1 LPQSDN
7 LPADPRG
14 SRKAVRAI
22 HFAIGLSLVLGSAAQ
37 AAELHILAP
46 PVVYN
51 AGLKELAED
60 FARQTGTQVQITVG
74 ELLKIPE
81 RVHSQPTD
89 VFFLEPE
96 LMASLPTGDTFKA
109 APPIPLGRVH
119 IGLAVKAGAPH
130 PDISTTPKFITAL
143 RSAKVG
149 VAYSNPDP
157 ARGSM
162 VAKMV
167 DALLKRPEFSGVHG
181 VISSKGNGVSG
192 LINGEGDMA
201 LQLESEILDH
211 KEVELV
217 GSLPDDLQ
225 AYIAISVAIS
235 SKATDPAAAKAFIAF
250 ITRTEAYAIWKA
262 KGLDR

>member
-1 LPQSDN
+1 MHSVRLAACFCV
-7 LPADPRG
+7 LLGPA
-14 SRKAVRAI
+14 A
-22 HFAIGLSLVLGSAAQ
+22 LGPAAQ
-37 AAELHILAP
+37 AAELRILAP

-60 FARQTGTQVQITVG
+60 FTRQTGTRVDITVG
-74 ELLKIPE
+74 ELLKIPA
-81 RVHSQPTD
+81 RVHTESTD
-89 VFFLEPE
+89 VFFLEPAQ
-96 LMASLPTGDTFKA
+96 MASLEAGDTSA
-109 APPIPLGRVH
+109 AQPPLDMGRVH

-130 PDISTTPKFITAL
+130 PDISTTPKLVAAL
-143 RSAKVG
+143 KSAKVG
-149 VAYSNPDP
+149 IAYSNPDP

-167 DALLKRPEFSGVHG
+167 DALLKRPEFAGVHG

-217 GSLPDDLQ
+217 GSLPDALK
-225 AYIAISVAIS
+225 AYIGISVAIS
-235 SKATDPAAAKAFIAF
+235 SKAADPAGAKAFVAF
-250 ITRTEAYAIWKA
+250 ITRPDAYATWKA

>member
-1 LPQSDN
+1 MAMRVFCLAAC
-7 LPADPRG
+7 LGLLLGPAAR
-14 SRKAVRAI
+14 
-22 HFAIGLSLVLGSAAQ
+22 
-37 AAELHILAP
+37 AAELQVLAP
-46 PVVYN
+46 PVVTN

-60 FARQTGTQVQITVG
+60 FTRQTGTQVKITVG

-81 RVHSQPTD
+81 RVHAEATD

-96 LMASLPTGDTFKA
+96 LMASLSGGDIHDATSPVA
-109 APPIPLGRVH
+109 MGRVH

-130 PDISTTPKFITAL
+130 PDISTTPKLIAAL
-143 RSAKVG
+143 KSAKVG
-149 VAYSNPDP
+149 VSYSNPDP

-167 DALLKRPEFSGVHG
+167 DAMLKRPEFAGVHG
-181 VISSKGNGVSG
+181 VVSSKGNGVSG

-211 KEVELV
+211 KEVELA
-217 GSLPDDLQ
+217 GSLPDELK
-225 AYIAISVAIS
+225 AYIDISVAVS
-235 SKATDPAAAKAFIAF
+235 SKAADPADAKAFIAF
-250 ITRTEAYAIWKA
+250 VTRPQASSLWKA

>member
-1 LPQSDN
+1 MRSF
-7 LPADPRG
+7 
-14 SRKAVRAI
+14 
-22 HFAIGLSLVLGSAAQ
+22 HLGACLIFLLAPCAQ
-37 AAELHILAP
+37 AAEIQVLTP

-60 FARQTGTQVQITVG
+60 FTKQTGTAVKITVG

-81 RVHSQPTD
+81 RVHSEPTD
-89 VFFLEPE
+89 VFFLEQD
-96 LMASLPTGDTFKA
+96 LMAALSAGDTSKTQ
-109 APPIPLGRVH
+109 PPIAMGRVH

-130 PDISTTPKFITAL
+130 PDISTTPKLVAVL
-143 RSAKVG
+143 KSAKIG

-167 DALLKRPEFSGVHG
+167 DALLKRPEFAGVHG

-192 LINGEGDMA
+192 LMNGEGDMA
-201 LQLESEILDH
+201 LQLESEILPH

-217 GSLPDDLQ
+217 GHLPDELK
-225 AYIAISVAIS
+225 AYIDISAAIS
-235 SKATDPAAAKAFIAF
+235 SKAADPSSAKAFLDF
-250 ITRTEAYAIWKA
+250 VTRPEAYAVWRA
-262 KGLDR
+262 KGMDK

>member
-1 LPQSDN
+1 MRL
-7 LPADPRG
+7 
-14 SRKAVRAI
+14 I
-22 HFAIGLSLVLGSAAQ
+22 HFGAFLALLSGSAE
-37 AAELHILAP
+37 AAELQVLTP

-51 AGLKELAED
+51 AGLKELADD
-60 FARQTGTQVQITVG
+60 FTKQTGTKVTLKVG
-74 ELLKIPE
+74 ELLKIPNM
-81 RVHSQPTD
+81 VHDQATD
-89 VFFLEPE
+89 VFFLETD
-96 LMASLPTGDTFKA
+96 LMTALAPADRA
-109 APPIPLGRVH
+109 APPVELGRVH

-130 PDISTTPKFITAL
+130 PDISTVPKLVAAL
-143 RSAKVG
+143 KSAKVG

-167 DALLKRPEFSGVHG
+167 DAMLKRPEFAGVHG

-211 KEVELV
+211 KEVELA
-217 GSLPDDLQ
+217 GSLPDELK
-225 AYIAISVAIS
+225 AYIDISAAVS
-235 SKATDPAAAKAFIAF
+235 SKAADPADAKAFIAF
-250 ITRTEAYAIWKA
+250 VTRPGASALWKA

>member
-1 LPQSDN
+1 LRSIRFAACFCV
-7 LPADPRG
+7 LLGPA
-14 SRKAVRAI
+14 AE
-22 HFAIGLSLVLGSAAQ
+22 
-37 AAELHILAP
+37 AAELQVLAP

-51 AGLKELAED
+51 AGLKALAED
-60 FARQTGTQVQITVG
+60 FTRQTGTQVKITVG
-74 ELLKIPE
+74 ELLKIPA
-81 RVHSQPTD
+81 RVHSESTD
-89 VFFLEPE
+89 VFFLEPAQ
-96 LMASLPTGDTFKA
+96 MASLEPGDASTA
-109 APPIPLGRVH
+109 QPPIAMGRVN

-130 PDISTTPKFITAL
+130 PDISTTPKLVAAL
-143 RSAKVG
+143 KDAKVG

-167 DALLKRPEFSGVHG
+167 DALLKRPEFAGVHG

-192 LINGEGDMA
+192 LVNGEGDMA

-217 GSLPDDLQ
+217 GSLPEALK
-225 AYIAISVAIS
+225 AYIGISVAVS
-235 SKATDPAAAKAFIAF
+235 SKAADPATAKAFIAF
-250 ITRTEAYAIWKA
+250 ITRPDAYATWKA

>member
-1 LPQSDN
+1 M
-7 LPADPRG
+7 
-14 SRKAVRAI
+14 AVRVLRLA
-22 HFAIGLSLVLGSAAQ
+22 ACLGLLLAPAAR
-37 AAELHILAP
+37 AAELQVLAP

-60 FARQTGTQVQITVG
+60 FTRTTGTQVRITVG
-74 ELLKIPE
+74 EMLKIPD
-81 RVHSQPTD
+81 RVRAEPMD

-96 LMASLPTGDTFKA
+96 LMASLPPGSA
-109 APPIPLGRVH
+109 QPPAPMGKVH

-130 PDISTTPKFITAL
+130 PDISTTPKLIAAL
-143 RSAKVG
+143 RNAKLG

-167 DALLKRPEFSGVHG
+167 DALLRRPDFSGVHG

-201 LQLESEILDH
+201 LQLESEILDQ

-217 GSLPDDLQ
+217 GSLPDDLK
-225 AYIAISVAIS
+225 AHIAISAAVS
-235 SKATDPAAAKAFIAF
+235 SKAADPGTAKAFIAF
-250 ITRTEAYAIWKA
+250 VTRPDAYAIWKA

>member
-1 LPQSDN
+1 MRQVYLAT
-7 LPADPRG
+7 LAAVVLWTPAAR
-14 SRKAVRAI
+14 
-22 HFAIGLSLVLGSAAQ
+22 
-37 AAELHILAP
+37 AAEIEVLTP
-46 PVVYN
+46 PVVLN

-60 FARQTGTQVQITVG
+60 FTKQTGTRVTLKVG
-74 ELLKIPE
+74 EMLKIPAQ
-81 RVHSQPTD
+81 VHDQPTD
-89 VFFLEPE
+89 VFFLEPD
-96 LMASLPTGDTFKA
+96 LMASLPAGETSQ
-109 APPIPLGRVH
+109 PPVAMGRVH

-130 PDISTTPKFITAL
+130 PDISTVPKLIAAL
-143 RSAKVG
+143 KSAKIG

-217 GSLPDDLQ
+217 GSLPDELK
-225 AYIAISVAIS
+225 AYIDISVAVS
-235 SKATDPAAAKAFIAF
+235 SKAADPAGAKAFVDF
-250 ITRTEAYAIWKA
+250 VRRPQAYAVWKE
-262 KGLDR
+262 KGMDR